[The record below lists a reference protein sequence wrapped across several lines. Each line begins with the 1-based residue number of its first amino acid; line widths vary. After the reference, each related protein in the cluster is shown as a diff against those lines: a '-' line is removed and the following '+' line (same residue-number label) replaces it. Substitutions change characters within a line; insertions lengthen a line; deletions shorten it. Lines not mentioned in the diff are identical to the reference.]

1 MKKLHVIFIIFT
13 IILGLLSTSI
23 YASNTTLSLNG
34 SNDVIKGTTNKI
46 TVHLNSDVSIGG
58 IDATLEKSNNI
69 SNITI
74 TAKNGWNLITYN
86 EENGKFNMVK
96 NDGAQNEDV
105 LEIEYTVSNDKGT
118 GKIQLKDIVVSDI
131 QDYNEIELGTI
142 YKEMN
147 IVEKEQPEPQPQ
159 PDPQPDTQ
167 PDTQPDPQPTPE
179 PQPQSD
185 DSKGETNQN
194 TQNNKTQGNSSQK
207 TVNKNYTSTSGEKV
221 LPKTGIEGTIIFIA
235 IIIVCAVTIGMYI
248 KYKKYKGIK

>member
-1 MKKLHVIFIIFT
+1 MKKIHVIFIIFT

-96 NDGAQNEDV
+96 NEGAQNEDV

-159 PDPQPDTQ
+159 PDPQPD
-167 PDTQPDPQPTPE
+167 PQPTPE

-185 DSKGETNQN
+185 DSKGETNPN

-235 IIIVCAVTIGMYI
+235 IIIICAVAIGMYI